1 MILEVYGPG
10 LNFMVRQNSKRRWR
24 KLCSANDKE
33 VVYNLESYLPN
44 ITCTKICFKPKLPAY
59 FSHTCGGLLLLEQN
73 KISGNAK
80 LSKWSYGFFD
90 AIRMTP
96 TSCAVFQQCSAPHF
110 FIFPSYKTQ
119 HLSNSQHP
127 EKSWTLQVLRFALTS
142 LEWLLHS
149 YTALKLLMKVVQFC
163 KWNHFLICTD
173 LKLNVTSY

>member
-73 KISGNAK
+73 IK
-80 LSKWSYGFFD
+80 
-90 AIRMTP
+90 
-96 TSCAVFQQCSAPHF
+96 
-110 FIFPSYKTQ
+110 
-119 HLSNSQHP
+119 
-127 EKSWTLQVLRFALTS
+127 S
-142 LEWLLHS
+142 LEMQNYLSEVMASLMQSEWLQQ
-149 YTALKLLMKVVQFC
+149 VVQFSSSAVLLTSSFSLVTRHSIYLTANIQRKAELYRC
-163 KWNHFLICTD
+163 YNLHWPLWNDFYIHIQL
-173 LKLNVTSY
+173 